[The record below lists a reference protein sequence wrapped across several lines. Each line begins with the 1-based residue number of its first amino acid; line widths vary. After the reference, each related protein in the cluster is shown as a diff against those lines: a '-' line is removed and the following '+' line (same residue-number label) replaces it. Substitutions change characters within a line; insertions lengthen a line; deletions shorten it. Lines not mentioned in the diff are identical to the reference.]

1 MYAALNFSAGLGAE
15 IIKKNSVKP
24 SLSVYLLLYVFFVF
38 VCVRMQSV
46 CVGLRVY
53 VCVFVLE

>member
-15 IIKKNSVKP
+15 IIKQNSVKP

-46 CVGLRVY
+46 CVGLCVY